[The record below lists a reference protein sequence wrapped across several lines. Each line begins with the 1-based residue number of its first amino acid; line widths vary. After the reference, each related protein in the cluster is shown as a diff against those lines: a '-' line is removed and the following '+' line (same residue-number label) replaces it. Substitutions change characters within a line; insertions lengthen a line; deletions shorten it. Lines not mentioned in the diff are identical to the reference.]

1 MIDSRTAPYAALLL
15 RVSLGAMFIA
25 HGLLKVLVF
34 TVPGTVQFFG
44 SLGLPAVFAYGT
56 IAAEIGGG
64 LLLLLGFRAR
74 WVALALIPV
83 LLGATWVHSGNG
95 WLFTSPKG
103 GWEYPLFLTIA
114 AAVQALLG
122 DGAAAL
128 TARRTAAATPR
139 LQRA

>member
-1 MIDSRTAPYAALLL
+1 
-15 RVSLGAMFIA
+15 
-25 HGLLKVLVF
+25 
-34 TVPGTVQFFG
+34 
-44 SLGLPAVFAYGT
+44 VFAYGT